1 MYNKKESIEDYL
13 EKILMLK
20 KERQI
25 VRAIDIATF
34 MNFSKPSVSVA
45 LKKLKNYGYV
55 LVNDETG
62 DISLTEEGKKIAEA
76 TFERHEILSK
86 TFMELGVSEKTAY
99 EDACQI
105 EHVISDET
113 FEMLKRHYY
122 ENLKRGK

>member
-105 EHVISDET
+105 EPGISDET